1 MFPLHFWLGGHIA
14 RTNTQETT
22 TSCTGSIRE
31 KNEENTQRL
40 IAKRGRESTTTM
52 TKRREE
58 KKKTNEKIDFYKK
71 LTKQVN
77 LSSCKT
83 IIEHLQRNQSK
94 NKYGFFL
101 VFFFSLLGKASK
113 EKNTRHKVAC
123 KRKQTHTN
131 TEKK

>member
-1 MFPLHFWLGGHIA
+1 
-14 RTNTQETT
+14 
-22 TSCTGSIRE
+22 
-31 KNEENTQRL
+31 
-40 IAKRGRESTTTM
+40 M

-101 VFFFSLLGKASK
+101 VFFSLFSEKQAKKKTPDTKLLAKENKLTQIRRRSEKSNSRFSK
-113 EKNTRHKVAC
+113 KKTR
-123 KRKQTHTN
+123 KRMGDRAIN
-131 TEKK
+131 IWLFSAW